1 MTKVKLKNEVFF
13 FTGVC
18 VIASRNS
25 HAKRKMVSG
34 YMLFFLCLENLLF
47 SSPIHF
53 SRELTFI
60 WKGLLSY
67 RYVWEN
73 YNKFWVLSIQ
83 DFIQSNKSFI
93 FELKEFL
100 KVTTPWSIIWRKN
113 PPSCPNCKTFIL
125 TIFFQALNE
134 LFYHFFFLF

>member
-18 VIASRNS
+18 VSLRVATHMR
-25 HAKRKMVSG
+25 SG
-34 YMLFFLCLENLLF
+34 KWFQGICYFSFCLENLLF

-73 YNKFWVLSIQ
+73 YNKFSVSKFHSEHYYQ
-83 DFIQSNKSFI
+83 FDFWAHNV
-93 FELKEFL
+93 L
-100 KVTTPWSIIWRKN
+100 KVTTPLIHYLKKKS
-113 PPSCPNCKTFIL
+113 PYCPNCKTFNL